1 MDEENQIDDKLQ
13 RKREL
18 TITRVKHYR
27 KRKRMESQQ
36 LNSSMQDD
44 PNEEMESMR
53 VQEKIAKRKKS
64 MAKERS
70 RIYSEKKRLNALQ
83 SIHDVVH
90 DSQTP
95 EPMHGYP

>member
-1 MDEENQIDDKLQ
+1 MDEENQIDYKLQ

-18 TITRVKHYR
+18 NNARVKNYR

-53 VQEKIAKRKKS
+53 VQEKIAERKKA

-70 RIYSEKKRLNALQ
+70 RRYREKKRLNALQ
-83 SIHDVVH
+83 SVHDVVH
-90 DSQTP
+90 DSQTLG
-95 EPMHGYP
+95 PMHLT